1 MTILLYCSRVRWVGS
16 PWALDRHTHCLR
28 SIQPAWTPGSCSHTL
43 TIPPSLQRRPG
54 EGYVTHPGA
63 PPETHWDLTHWPL
76 GDKAIILTFET
87 HLTDWYYFCMKDTW
101 DHVSEHRQ
109 QGLSISWDWLSWV
122 ENTTEPNV
130 SSGTMVWYLMT
141 PTSPSH
147 YLNHCWLAVSMV
159 HKYSFNG
166 NFTSDN
172 PAIKHVKRCLVS
184 TKITSNFIQISQG
197 LTHWGRVMHICDN
210 ELGHHWFMLS
220 PVCRQAITWTNDELN
235 CQLDPWEQ
243 SSVKFLSKL
252 KHFYWWI
259 CIWKCRLRKWRP
271 SCPSLNIFQSTGK
284 ISCVQ
289 FQR

>member
-1 MTILLYCSRVRWVGS
+1 MGKDLSLFLYCMTILLYCSRVRWVGS

-159 HKYSFNG
+159 HKYSFDG
-166 NFTSDN
+166 NFTSNN

-184 TKITSNFIQISQG
+184 MKITSNFIQISQG
-197 LTHWGRVMHICDN
+197 LTPWGRVMHICDN

-220 PVCRQAITWTNDELN
+220 PSHYLNQWWIELSVGPLGTKFSEIFIEIKTFLLMNLYLKVSSAKVTAILP
-235 CQLDPWEQ
+235 QPQ
-243 SSVKFLSKL
+243 HLSK
-252 KHFYWWI
+252 Y
-259 CIWKCRLRKWRP
+259 
-271 SCPSLNIFQSTGK
+271 G
-284 ISCVQ
+284 
-289 FQR
+289 